1 MRRRA
6 RRAQGVVVA
15 RDLGARPGRVAAAA
29 GLEVVQPRV
38 YLAGTQPVNGPV
50 LVESV
55 RQSVRTRFAFLG
67 RAALWLHGAGPAP
80 APQQVVVGVPHSSRL
95 RLEPPVRVSRV
106 SSDVL
111 SRTRIRDSCPVV
123 DLEMAVVHSCAG
135 LPVAA
140 AAQLLEPLLRERRTT
155 VVRLRE
161 RCRRGLSGSA
171 AVRRACDELV
181 GGSLDVAV
189 RALKRA
195 LERRGVQGLECEV
208 RFTSAAGASCYG
220 DLWCAA
226 AAALL
231 EVDGFLTHAVRRRF
245 RADRRRDRWMAG
257 EHDVLT
263 LRVDV
268 DEVFGDLDALADELA
283 PLLLARIAAAAET
296 RPPFVIKVQTSS
308 AAVAVAAP

>member
-1 MRRRA
+1 MPPRLLRRGCDSACLRRMDEQLQQRA
-6 RRAQGVVVA
+6 RRAQGVVTA
-15 RDLGARPGRVAAAA
+15 QDLGGRPGRAAAAA

-38 YLAGTQPVNGPV
+38 YVARTQPVDAAV
-50 LVESV
+50 LVEAV

-67 RAALWLHGAGPAP
+67 RTALWLHGAGPAP
-80 APQQVVVGVPHSSRL
+80 GQVLVGVPHSSRL

-106 SSDVL
+106 SNDVL
-111 SRTRIRDSCPVV
+111 SRTRVRNGCPVV
-123 DLEMAVVHSCAG
+123 DLEMAVVHGCAG

-140 AAQLLEPLLRERRTT
+140 AAELLEPLLRERRTT

-189 RALKRA
+189 RKLGRA

-226 AAALL
+226 ASTLL

-245 RADRRRDRWMAG
+245 RADRRRDRWLAA
-257 EHDVLT
+257 EHEVLT

-268 DEVFGDLDALADELA
+268 DEVFGDLDTLADELA
-283 PLLLARIAAAAET
+283 PLLLARIAAAA
-296 RPPFVIKVQTSS
+296 
-308 AAVAVAAP
+308 